1 MLPGTVGPGELA
13 LLLLVALLLFGPTK
27 LSKTA
32 RSLGSGVREF
42 MQAARPPTADELP
55 PHDADGYEGEPPI
68 ARDAVRRRDERDGVP
83 AEHPDESESDTLAV
97 TGG

>member
-1 MLPGTVGPGELA
+1 VLPGTVGPGELL
-13 LLLLVALLLFGPTK
+13 LLLLVALLLFGPAK

-32 RSLGSGVREF
+32 KSLGSGVREF
-42 MQAARPPTADELP
+42 LQAARPDSNDLP

-68 ARDAVRRRDERDGVP
+68 ARDEVRLPDERDGVP
-83 AEHPDESESDTLAV
+83 AERDESESDTLAA